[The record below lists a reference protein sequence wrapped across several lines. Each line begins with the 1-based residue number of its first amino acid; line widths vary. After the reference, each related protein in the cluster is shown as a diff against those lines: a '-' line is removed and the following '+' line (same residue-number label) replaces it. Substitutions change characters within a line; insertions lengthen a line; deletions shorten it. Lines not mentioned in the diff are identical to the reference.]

1 MSDLSSVSDLYLL
14 YSFVSLILIALV
26 IFAMAVTKYLRRC
39 DLEEEEFILVC
50 GWKVY
55 RADPGEGL
63 MAVQLWSHGLPDIL
77 IGKPRVDNTGTIWAF
92 FFLILSPQS

>member
-39 DLEEEEFILVC
+39 DLEETNLF
-50 GWKVY
+50 
-55 RADPGEGL
+55 
-63 MAVQLWSHGLPDIL
+63 WSVVGRYIVLTQ
-77 IGKPRVDNTGTIWAF
+77 GKA
-92 FFLILSPQS
+92 